1 MKEIIYLQEMS
12 YAPKAIPA
20 CVPLAY
26 DAIARLNSKLA
37 EADKALKKS
46 SQTVPVWK
54 KYLLTIEEAASYF
67 GIGEKRL
74 RQLAAENAG
83 AEYIME
89 IGTQIRIKRPEFEAF
104 LSTTYVV

>member
-37 EADKALKKS
+37 EADKALKKP

-54 KYLLTIEEAASYF
+54 KYLLTMPS
-67 GIGEKRL
+67 
-74 RQLAAENAG
+74 
-83 AEYIME
+83 
-89 IGTQIRIKRPEFEAF
+89 
-104 LSTTYVV
+104 

>member
-37 EADKALKKS
+37 EADKAFRFF
-46 SQTVPVWK
+46 PV
-54 KYLLTIEEAASYF
+54 
-67 GIGEKRL
+67 
-74 RQLAAENAG
+74 
-83 AEYIME
+83 
-89 IGTQIRIKRPEFEAF
+89 
-104 LSTTYVV
+104 